1 MAFGK
6 GKDKD
11 KDKEK
16 AEKTGKSNK
25 GVLVILFILGLIV
38 LGAATFGGVYLY
50 MKTSKTIESQEVVIE
65 NAYIDLAEFTVNLA
79 DEGGKRYF
87 KGEIS
92 LGYDKTKTKLLEE
105 LTTNQVVVRDDI
117 IFYFK
122 SQKAEYI
129 NKVENSE
136 AMKKQLMQ
144 AINKDLTKGE
154 ITDIR
159 FKSMIIQ

>member
-6 GKDKD
+6 GKA
-11 KDKEK
+11 KE
-16 AEKTGKSNK
+16 AGENTGKSNK

-38 LGAATFGGVYLY
+38 IGGATFGGVYLY
-50 MKTSKTIESQEVVIE
+50 MKTSKTIEAQQVVVE
-65 NAYIDLAEFTVNLA
+65 NSYMDLAEFTVNLA

-92 LGYDKTKTKLLEE
+92 LGYDKTKTKLAEE
-105 LTTNQVVVRDDI
+105 LTADQVVVRDDI

-122 SQKAEYI
+122 SQKADFI
-129 NKVENSE
+129 NDVKNKEE
-136 AMKKQLMQ
+136 MKKQLIE
-144 AINKDLTKGE
+144 AINKDLTKGK

-159 FKSMIIQ
+159 FKSMIVQ

>member
-6 GKDKD
+6 GKEKD
-11 KDKEK
+11 KSENS
-16 AEKTGKSNK
+16 GKSNK
-25 GVLVILFILGLIV
+25 GIIVILFVLGLIV
-38 LGAATFGGVYLY
+38 LGGATAGGVYLF
-50 MKTSKTIESQEVVIE
+50 MKTNKTVSSQEVVVE
-65 NAYIDLAEFTVNLA
+65 NTYMDLAEITVNLA

-87 KGEIS
+87 KGELS
-92 LGYDKTKTKLLEE
+92 LGYDKTKTKLADE
-105 LTTNQVVVRDDI
+105 LTANQVVVRDDI

-129 NKVENSE
+129 NNAENKE
-136 AMKKQLMQ
+136 AMKKQLID
-144 AINKDLTKGE
+144 AINKDLTKGK

>member
-1 MAFGK
+1 M
-6 GKDKD
+6 
-11 KDKEK
+11 
-16 AEKTGKSNK
+16 
-25 GVLVILFILGLIV
+25 VILFILGLVV
-38 LGAATFGGVYLY
+38 LGGATFGGVYLY

-65 NAYIDLAEFTVNLA
+65 NTYIDLAEFTVNLA

-92 LGYDKTKTKLLEE
+92 LGYDKTKKKLLEE
-105 LTTNQVVVRDDI
+105 LTGNQVVVRDDI

-129 NKVENSE
+129 NNVENRE
-136 AMKKQLMQ
+136 NMKKQLIE
-144 AINKDLTKGE
+144 AINKDLTKGK